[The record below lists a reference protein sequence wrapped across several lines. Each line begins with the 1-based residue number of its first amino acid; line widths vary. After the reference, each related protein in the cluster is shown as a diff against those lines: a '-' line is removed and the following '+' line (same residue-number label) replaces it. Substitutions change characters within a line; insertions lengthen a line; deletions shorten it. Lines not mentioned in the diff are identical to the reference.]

1 MFETLGN
8 GSYGKVKKC
17 RNMGEGTTF
26 AVKIVK
32 KSILKRKR
40 VGRYAVT
47 MAAFDTDGAPQRFP

>member
-17 RNMGEGTTF
+17 KNMGDGSTF

-40 VGRYAVT
+40 VGR
-47 MAAFDTDGAPQRFP
+47 